1 MLPGTVLHATGR
13 VLLRLSLLLCVR
25 WCMHHNAH
33 CEDTSNAASGIC
45 AVVAQQ
51 NKQCPEASMSLC
63 VCLQDKDASDSMSDA
78 ITLMGLSGLMRQAI
92 KLIKGI
98 TLTQDDTSFSMAVFS
113 VLSWFK
119 VSERHSLSGYINR
132 NRSYV

>member
-1 MLPGTVLHATGR
+1 
-13 VLLRLSLLLCVR
+13 
-25 WCMHHNAH
+25 
-33 CEDTSNAASGIC
+33 
-45 AVVAQQ
+45 
-51 NKQCPEASMSLC
+51 
-63 VCLQDKDASDSMSDA
+63 MSDA

-119 VSERHSLSGYINR
+119 VGRMWWNGSCSLMCGSGF
-132 NRSYV
+132 VCQV

>member
-1 MLPGTVLHATGR
+1 M
-13 VLLRLSLLLCVR
+13 
-25 WCMHHNAH
+25 
-33 CEDTSNAASGIC
+33 
-45 AVVAQQ
+45 
-51 NKQCPEASMSLC
+51 
-63 VCLQDKDASDSMSDA
+63 CLQDKEASDSMSEA

-119 VSERHSLSGYINR
+119 VGGLRQIKTHHQQLGWLH
-132 NRSYV
+132 

>member
-1 MLPGTVLHATGR
+1 MY
-13 VLLRLSLLLCVR
+13 LL
-25 WCMHHNAH
+25 
-33 CEDTSNAASGIC
+33 
-45 AVVAQQ
+45 
-51 NKQCPEASMSLC
+51 
-63 VCLQDKDASDSMSDA
+63 LQDKDASDSMSDA

-119 VSERHSLSGYINR
+119 VGRM
-132 NRSYV
+132 